1 MTTLTIHIPDK
12 KADLIKQL
20 LKELDVTIEQP
31 VATKKNN
38 KIPSRHLPNSETLK
52 AVEEARKGK
61 TKQITD
67 FKAFF
72 GSI

>member
-12 KADLIKQL
+12 KTSLVKQL
-20 LKELDVTIEQP
+20 LKELDVTIEP
-31 VATKKNN
+31 VVTKKNN
-38 KIPSRHLPNSETLK
+38 HSSLPHLPNSETVK
-52 AVEEARKGK
+52 AIEDARKGK